1 MIRVLVAT
9 AIGLGL
15 FAAAPAFADA
25 APAHPLHLSN
35 AWQVS
40 LDANGKVVA
49 LQDSGKLDAGVR
61 VPLEHAIR
69 SWTFE
74 PGRINGQ
81 PAPTETTLTVDVTFV
96 PKGLDDYSVHIDDAR
111 TGGSIDF
118 AASRKFIPK
127 FPRDAARPGLV
138 ARVIVK
144 ADYDANGDVT
154 EVETQPEQDVNAS
167 QSMRASALAAVRK
180 WKIEPERV
188 GGHGVAAS
196 VMVPVCYV
204 TVWDPMQADKVNC
217 AWTPPGSRSKVDNGS
232 AYALAPAATLKSDV
246 IGHAL

>member
-15 FAAAPAFADA
+15 FAAALAFADA
-25 APAHPLHLSN
+25 APARPLHLSN

-61 VPLEHAIR
+61 DPLEHAIR

-81 PAPTETTLTVDVTFV
+81 PAPTETTLTLNVTFV
-96 PKGLDDYSVHIDDAR
+96 PKGQDDYSVRIDDAR
-111 TGGSIDF
+111 TGGSIDI
-118 AASRKFIPK
+118 STSKKFMPR

-138 ARVIVK
+138 ARVVVK
-144 ADYDANGDVT
+144 ADYDANGNIT
-154 EVETQPEQDVNAS
+154 EVETQPDQGVNVS
-167 QSMRASALAAVRK
+167 KSLRASALAVVPK
-180 WKIEPERV
+180 WRVEPERV
-188 GGHGVAAS
+188 GGHALAGS
-196 VMVPVCYV
+196 VMVPICYKV
-204 TVWDPMQADKVNC
+204 VKDPRQSDKLDC
-217 AWTPPGSRSKVDNGS
+217 AWRPPGSRSKIDNGS
-232 AYALAPAATLKSDV
+232 AYALAPAAKLKSDV

>member
-9 AIGLGL
+9 AIGLGI

-25 APAHPLHLSN
+25 APARPLHLSN

-69 SWTFE
+69 EWTFE
-74 PGRINGQ
+74 PGRIDGQ
-81 PAPTETTLTVDVTFV
+81 PAPTQTTLTLDVTFV
-96 PKGLDDYSVHIDDAR
+96 PKGHDDYRVRIDDAR
-111 TGGSIDF
+111 TGGSIDI
-118 AASRKFIPK
+118 AKSKAVPR
-127 FPRDAARPGLV
+127 FPPDAARPGLI
-138 ARVIVK
+138 ARVVVK
-144 ADYDANGDVT
+144 VEYDASGNIT
-154 EVETQPEQDVNAS
+154 EVQTQPDQGVNAS
-167 QSMRASALAAVRK
+167 QSMRTSALAAVRK
-180 WKIEPERV
+180 WKVEPERV

-196 VMVPVCYV
+196 VLVPICY
-204 TVWDPMQADKVNC
+204 TVVQDPMQSNKFDC
-217 AWTPPGSRSKVDNGS
+217 AWTPPGSQSKVDNGS
-232 AYALAPAATLKSDV
+232 AYALAPAAKLKSDV